1 MKKHKWL
8 TRTIAVILMTLLVCA
23 GAGYAT
29 EYYQG
34 RGNLEIVSEFN
45 GFESMYTAIVISN
58 GDIDLE
64 ETIDPED
71 GSITVAASAEGTYNS
86 IREVMNWA
94 GTSVS
99 SEGTTLTVDVQDDYE
114 VRASGLGTF
123 INNAAANEK
132 LERHEI
138 IFLTND
144 YQ

>member
-8 TRTIAVILMTLLVCA
+8 TRTIAVILLTLLICA

-45 GFESMYTAIVISN
+45 GFDSMYTAIVMSN
-58 GDIDLE
+58 GDINLS
-64 ETIDPED
+64 ETQNQD
-71 GSITVAASAEGTYNS
+71 GSISVDVATEGTYNS
-86 IREVMNWA
+86 IREIMTWA
-94 GTSVS
+94 DTPVAITGQTS
-99 SEGTTLTVDVQDDYE
+99 TVDVEDDYE
-114 VRASGLGTF
+114 LEATGLGTF

-138 IFLTND
+138 IFLTNG

>member
-29 EYYQG
+29 EFYQG

-64 ETIDPED
+64 ETINPD
-71 GSITVAASAEGTYNS
+71 GSISVEASAEGTYNS
-86 IREVMNWA
+86 IREVMTWS

-99 SEGTTLTVDVQDDYE
+99 SEGTTSTVDVEEEYLIK
-114 VRASGLGTF
+114 ATGLGMF
-123 INNAAANEK
+123 VNNAAANEK
-132 LERHEI
+132 LSRHEI
-138 IFLTND
+138 IFLTNE